1 MYIKKGDK
9 VQVIAGKERG
19 KVGSVI
25 RVDLDRN
32 RVIVEGLNMV
42 KRHKR
47 PSPVDQQ
54 GGTKEREASIHA
66 SNVLLYSEQLKRGVR
81 VSYRY
86 EGQGGEYYTTQKAAA
101 ASFAEVPERIKKVR
115 LCVKTGEVF

>member
-1 MYIKKGDK
+1 MYIKTGDK

-25 RVDLDRN
+25 RVDLKRN
-32 RVIVEGLNMV
+32 RVVVKDLNMV

-47 PSPVDQQ
+47 PSPGDQE
-54 GGTKEREASIHA
+54 GGIKEREASIHA
-66 SNVLLYSEQLKRGVR
+66 SNVLLYSEKQQRGVR

-86 EGQGGEYYTTQKAAA
+86 EGQDGQYYTTQKAALA
-101 ASFAEVPERIKKVR
+101 TFAEAPASIKKVR
-115 LCVKTGEVF
+115 FCVKTGEVF